1 MADRSPARPRAGK
14 ALIAGTLASGL
25 VMAGALLVAGS
36 HGMLGHVGTKLA
48 SAVGIRHAFAST
60 QRVVTSA
67 EELRRALDTAPDG
80 STIAL
85 AAGHYPSIGIGN
97 IKKAGTV
104 TVTSA
109 DPDRP
114 AVIGRLLVRNSA
126 GLTFRNIEL
135 AADASAVVDRVG
147 APRKPVQDDQDGPE
161 EDEAP
166 AARKGG
172 QSAANRFPFMILQS
186 ERITFDRMNIHGPAD
201 NLDAAYRIPALMVRA
216 SRKVTIS
223 NSRFSA
229 LQHGI
234 AMLELDGMRVLNNE
248 FHNIRTDGVRG
259 GEVSNLE
266 VAGNVFTDFHPAP
279 KDHPD
284 AIQLWSTPKNGM
296 MTNIHIHDN
305 LVVRGTGYPTQ
316 GVFLRD
322 VKNGRPFQNVV
333 IEGNL
338 VMGGLYNGIAINGV
352 QGGRITDN
360 VVLNYPDR
368 KHSWIRAQNCGD
380 IDMRG
385 NRASRYIFAPAVGT
399 DSDNKMDAASPRD
412 EAKRVNQWLDA
423 KPGRRRA
430 DSMLQARLTAPK
442 TK

>member
-1 MADRSPARPRAGK
+1 MADQSPARPRAGR
-14 ALIAGTLASGL
+14 ALIAGTLVSGL

-36 HGMLGHVGTKLA
+36 HGMLGHVGTKIA

-60 QRVVTSA
+60 PRVVSSA

-85 AAGHYPSIGIGN
+85 ATGHYPSIGIGN

-114 AVIGRLLVRNSA
+114 ATIGRLLVRNSA

-147 APRKPVQDDQDGPE
+147 APRKPVQDQQEDQDD
-161 EDEAP
+161 DEASV
-166 AARKGG
+166 ARKGQG
-172 QSAANRFPFMILQS
+172 AANRFPFTIIQS
-186 ERITFDRMNIHGPAD
+186 ERITLDRMNIHGPASD
-201 NLDAAYRIPALMVRA
+201 LDAAYKIPALMVRA
-216 SRKVTIS
+216 SRKITVS

-234 AMLELDGMRVLNNE
+234 AMLELDGMAVLNNE

-259 GEVSNLE
+259 GEVSNIE
-266 VAGNVFTDFHPAP
+266 IAGNVFTDFHPAP

-296 MTNIHIHDN
+296 MANIHIHDN

-322 VKNGRPFQNVV
+322 VKNGRPFKNVV
-333 IEGNL
+333 IEGNM
-338 VMGGLYNGIAINGV
+338 VMGGLFNGIAINGV

-360 VVLNYPDR
+360 IVLNYPDR
-368 KHSWIRAQNCGD
+368 KNSWIRAQNCGD
-380 IDMRG
+380 IEMRG
-385 NRASRYIFAPAVGT
+385 NRASHYIFPSAVGT
-399 DSDNKMDAASPRD
+399 ESGNRIDGASSK
-412 EAKRVNQWLDA
+412 EEGKRVNQWLEA
-423 KPGRRRA
+423 KPGRRRV
-430 DSMLQARLTAPK
+430 DSMLQARLTAAK
-442 TK
+442 GR